1 MSPAKGKA
9 STKPVSYFIAHAPL
23 FHTNMENNKN
33 NNNLSTKFAASSYK
47 MDHRFEEKQNI

>member
-9 STKPVSYFIAHAPL
+9 STKPVSYLIAHAPL

-33 NNNLSTKFAASSYK
+33 K
-47 MDHRFEEKQNI
+47 